1 MAKKFVEPEY
11 DVYKVD
17 EVELVLE
24 RDFYIVGNNKIT
36 NSSSAAEI
44 FRQFWNENLIN
55 IQEQFSVMLL
65 SQSNKVIGMYQHSK
79 GAINSTVADIEL
91 IAAVAVKSLAKGVIV
106 AHNHPSGAL
115 TPSEADIKLTKRL
128 KEALALFQI
137 NLLDSLIIVQ
147 DKTTYYSLSDS
158 GDFADGGVI
167 IGDNSVKEEYIIKDG
182 SDRYYSRGMSSGNVK
197 WNDSQDM
204 AYMFNKHQAESIK
217 KKLELEGYSNL
228 SVEKYDKDWWKKMEN
243 GGEIVGLTA
252 DEAIY
257 LYVKKALVQ
266 KAREKYLKP
275 AGLWNTPKAKD
286 VEKSLIKKGFL
297 NNAGAITEV
306 GKNKAREVDA
316 SVDRFI
322 SKEYISSQNVV
333 AEYKKML
340 EKFEGNKMARG
351 GATKDKKYLYK
362 TKIRGAF
369 GEYYIV
375 VNAYDESDA
384 LYHTQH
390 WAYTENEKLIGKPIK
405 TTKKF
410 VDGLRMVENQYW
422 RVFSDGGM
430 MAMGG
435 QLDVGKYYKTKSG
448 KQVRYLGKTKDP
460 EVGTFTNKADGV
472 SKIRYD
478 EIEGKASLFAK
489 GGYMEKGGKIK
500 EDDYFV
506 YPNGRGI
513 KRFRIKNIKG
523 DKVTTE
529 YSTIGSIVQ
538 NIESKEDLLESLEL
552 GYIKKVTEKEY
563 WDKKYDNKMAMGGK
577 TFEGKVKSIKKS
589 LLERK
594 KVPKSVQKDYGKTFS
609 PKEAEDSA
617 KRIVGSLTARER
629 MKSKIKK

>member
-24 RDFYIVGNNKIT
+24 RDFYIVGNNKIG
-36 NSSSAAEI
+36 NSKDAAEI

-79 GAINSTVADIEL
+79 GAINSTVADVEL

-115 TPSEADIKLTKRL
+115 TPSQADITLTKRL

-182 SDRYYSRGMSSGNVK
+182 ATK
-197 WNDSQDM
+197 E
-204 AYMFNKHQAESIK
+204 ESI
-217 KKLELEGYSNL
+217 E
-228 SVEKYDKDWWKKMEN
+228 
-243 GGEIVGLTA
+243 
-252 DEAIY
+252 Y
-257 LYVKKALVQ
+257 LIKRKEDILNKVN
-266 KAREKYLKP
+266 P
-275 AGLWNTPKAKD
+275 
-286 VEKSLIKKGFL
+286 LIKKHKKMYS
-297 NNAGAITEV
+297 NM
-306 GKNKAREVDA
+306 D
-316 SVDRFI
+316 
-322 SKEYISSQNVV
+322 ISSSKSI
-333 AEYKKML
+333 EEKKS
-340 EKFEGNKMARG
+340 EKEIQDLLSEANEIVF
-351 GATKDKKYLYK
+351 
-362 TKIRGAF
+362 KIRKMQKQ
-369 GEYYIV
+369 V
-375 VNAYDESDA
+375 PNRS
-384 LYHTQH
+384 
-390 WAYTENEKLIGKPIK
+390 K
-405 TTKKF
+405 
-410 VDGLRMVENQYW
+410 
-422 RVFSDGGM
+422 

-435 QLDVGKYYKTKSG
+435 NLGADKHRIYFSSFAEVMEAINDIAKDNGYKVVDIFPDLSYGGVGYGQTKRAQVELESDGSEKRGKSKSRDKNTLNVQIYRMDSGNYELNSYFSYKQGGMMNGGLLDVGKYYRTKSG

-472 SKIRYD
+472 FKVRYD
-478 EIEGKASLFAK
+478 EIEGKASLFGK
-489 GGYMEKGGKIK
+489 GGYMAKGGKIYK
-500 EDDYFV
+500 IQSKDKNDIIPKWKDDTWYT
-506 YPNGRGI
+506 NG
-513 KRFRIKNIKG
+513 
-523 DKVTTE
+523 
-529 YSTIGSIVQ
+529 
-538 NIESKEDLLESLEL
+538 
-552 GYIKKVTEKEY
+552 
-563 WDKKYDNKMAMGGK
+563 KKYLSYKDSQNEVKKLQGDNSLYFMEFRVVEDKEKMAMGGK

>member
-36 NSSSAAEI
+36 SSSSAAEI

-79 GAINSTVADIEL
+79 GAINSTIADIEL

-115 TPSEADIKLTKRL
+115 TPSQADITLTKRL

-137 NLLDSLIIVQ
+137 NLIDSLIIVQ
-147 DKTTYYSLSDS
+147 DKTTYYSLLDS

-182 SDRYYSRGMSSGNVK
+182 VTK
-197 WNDSQDM
+197 
-204 AYMFNKHQAESIK
+204 E
-217 KKLELEGYSNL
+217 EL
-228 SVEKYDKDWWKKMEN
+228 
-243 GGEIVGLTA
+243 
-252 DEAIY
+252 
-257 LYVKKALVQ
+257 
-266 KAREKYLKP
+266 
-275 AGLWNTPKAKD
+275 AK
-286 VEKSLIKKGFL
+286 
-297 NNAGAITEV
+297 
-306 GKNKAREVDA
+306 
-316 SVDRFI
+316 
-322 SKEYISSQNVV
+322 
-333 AEYKKML
+333 
-340 EKFEGNKMARG
+340 G

-362 TKIRGAF
+362 TKVRGAF

-384 LYHTQH
+384 LERTQY
-390 WAYTENEKLIGKPIK
+390 WVAQERGKFLGKPIK
-405 TTKKF
+405 TNEKF

-430 MAMGG
+430 MEKGG
-435 QLDVGKYYKTKSG
+435 KVNDELEEAINSAKSISKNEKTKTYVFDYEFDRYSGKPNSNNQRYTWGYQEDVDYHKEKGFEKFIKVIHVFENGQKVMMNGGLLDVGKYYRTKSG

-460 EVGTFTNKADGV
+460 EVGTFTNKTDGV

-489 GGYMEKGGKIK
+489 GGY
-500 EDDYFV
+500 
-506 YPNGRGI
+506 
-513 KRFRIKNIKG
+513 
-523 DKVTTE
+523 
-529 YSTIGSIVQ
+529 
-538 NIESKEDLLESLEL
+538 
-552 GYIKKVTEKEY
+552 
-563 WDKKYDNKMAMGGK
+563 MAMGGK

-629 MKSKIKK
+629 MKSKMKK